1 MWVETMNLT
10 TNFTLAE
17 LTASQV
23 ASRNGINNNPTA
35 GQIENL
41 KRLCE
46 SILQPIRNHYDSP
59 VIVSSGFR
67 SPELCIRIGSSIDSQ
82 HAKGEAADIQVVGV
96 DNKALAKY
104 IKENLDYDQLIL
116 EFYKE
121 DEGPHSGWVHVS
133 YVGKGNRKE
142 SLTATRSEKTRKV
155 VYSPW

>member
-1 MWVETMNLT
+1 MKLT
-10 TNFTLAE
+10 TNFSLAE
-17 LTASQV
+17 MTASQV
-23 ASRNGINNNPTA
+23 AARKGIPNNPTA

-41 KRLCE
+41 KKLCE

-59 VIVSSGFR
+59 VIISSGFR
-67 SPELCIRIGSSIDSQ
+67 TPELCVLINSSINSQ
-82 HAKGEAADIQVVGV
+82 HAKGQAADLQVIGV

-104 IKENLDYDQLIL
+104 IKENLDFDQLIL

-133 YVGKGNRKE
+133 YVGKENRKQ
-142 SLTATRSEKTRKV
+142 SLTATRAENTGKT

>member
-1 MWVETMNLT
+1 MKLT
-10 TNFTLAE
+10 TNFSLAE

-23 ASRNGINNNPTA
+23 AARKGIPNNPTA

-41 KRLCE
+41 KKLCE

-59 VIVSSGFR
+59 VIISSGFR
-67 SPELCIRIGSSIDSQ
+67 TPELCVLINSSINSQ
-82 HAKGEAADIQVVGV
+82 HAKGQAADLQVIGV

-104 IKENLDYDQLIL
+104 IKENLDFDQLIL

-121 DEGPHSGWVHVS
+121 EEGPHSGWVHVS
-133 YVGKGNRKE
+133 YEGKANRKE
-142 SLTATRSEKTRKV
+142 SLQATRSEKTGKT

>member
-1 MWVETMNLT
+1 MKLT
-10 TNFTLAE
+10 TNFSLAE

-23 ASRNGINNNPTA
+23 AARKGIPNNPTA

-41 KRLCE
+41 KKLCE

-59 VIVSSGFR
+59 VIISSGFR
-67 SPELCIRIGSSIDSQ
+67 TPELCILINSSINSQ
-82 HAKGEAADIQVVGV
+82 HARGQAADLQVIGV
-96 DNKALAKY
+96 DNKALATY
-104 IKENLDYDQLIL
+104 IKENLDFDQLIL

-121 DEGPHSGWVHVS
+121 EEGPHSGWVHVS

-142 SLTATRSEKTRKV
+142 SLTATRSDVTKKT

>member
-1 MWVETMNLT
+1 MNLT

-17 LTASQV
+17 MTASQV

-41 KRLCE
+41 KKLCE
-46 SILQPIRNHYDSP
+46 SILQPIRNHYDAP
-59 VIVSSGFR
+59 VIISSGYR

-82 HAKGEAADIQVVGV
+82 HAKGQAADLQVVGI
-96 DNKALAKY
+96 DNKSLAKY

-121 DEGPHSGWVHVS
+121 EEGPHSGWVHVS
-133 YVGKGNRKE
+133 YVGKGNRKQ
-142 SLTATRSEKTRKV
+142 SLTATRSEKTRKT

>member
-1 MWVETMNLT
+1 MKLT
-10 TNFTLAE
+10 TNFSLAE

-23 ASRNGINNNPTA
+23 AARKGIPNNPTA

-41 KRLCE
+41 KKLCE

-59 VIVSSGFR
+59 VIISSGFR
-67 SPELCIRIGSSIDSQ
+67 TPELCVLINSSINSQ
-82 HAKGEAADIQVVGV
+82 HAKGQAADLQVIGV

-104 IKENLDYDQLIL
+104 IKENLDFDQLIL

-121 DEGPHSGWVHVS
+121 SEGPHSGWVHVS

-142 SLTATRSEKTRKV
+142 SLTATRSENTGKT
-155 VYSPW
+155 VYSPC

>member
-1 MWVETMNLT
+1 MQLT
-10 TNFTLAE
+10 TNFSLAE
-17 LTASQV
+17 LTSSQV
-23 ASRNGINNNPTA
+23 ASRNGLNNNPTA

-41 KRLCE
+41 KKLCE
-46 SILQPIRNHYDSP
+46 SILQPIRNHYDAP

-82 HAKGEAADIQVVGV
+82 HAKGQAADIQVVGI

-104 IKENLDYDQLIL
+104 IKENLDFDQLIL

-121 DEGPHSGWVHVS
+121 SEGPHSGWVHVS
-133 YVGKGNRKE
+133 YIGKGNRKE
-142 SLTATRSEKTRKV
+142 SLTATRAEKTGKT

>member
-1 MWVETMNLT
+1 MKLT

-17 LTASQV
+17 MTASQV
-23 ASRNGINNNPTA
+23 ASRNGLNNNPTA

-41 KRLCE
+41 KKLCE
-46 SILQPIRNHYDSP
+46 SILQPIRNHYDAP
-59 VIVSSGFR
+59 VIISSGFR

-82 HAKGEAADIQVVGV
+82 HAKGQAADLQVVGV

-104 IKENLDYDQLIL
+104 IKENLDFDQLIL

-121 DEGPHSGWVHVS
+121 EEGPHSGWVHVS

-142 SLTATRSEKTRKV
+142 SLTATRSNVTKKT

>member
-1 MWVETMNLT
+1 MKLT
-10 TNFTLAE
+10 TNFSLAE

-23 ASRNGINNNPTA
+23 AARKGIPNNPTA

-41 KRLCE
+41 KKLCE

-59 VIVSSGFR
+59 VIISSGFR
-67 SPELCIRIGSSIDSQ
+67 TPELCILINSSINSQ
-82 HAKGEAADIQVVGV
+82 HAKGQAADLQVIGV

-104 IKENLDYDQLIL
+104 IKENLDFDQLIL

-121 DEGPHSGWVHVS
+121 SEGPHSGWVHVS
-133 YVGKGNRKE
+133 YVGKENRKE
-142 SLTATRSEKTRKV
+142 SLTATRSEKTGKT

>member
-1 MWVETMNLT
+1 MKLT
-10 TNFTLAE
+10 TNFSLAE

-23 ASRNGINNNPTA
+23 AARQGINNNPTA

-41 KRLCE
+41 KKLCE
-46 SILQPIRNHYDSP
+46 SILQPIRNHYDAP

-82 HAKGEAADIQVVGV
+82 HAKGQAADIQVVGI

-104 IKENLDYDQLIL
+104 IKENLDFDQLIL

-142 SLTATRSEKTRKV
+142 SLTATRSDVTNKT

>member
-1 MWVETMNLT
+1 MNLT

-17 LTASQV
+17 MTASQV
-23 ASRNGINNNPTA
+23 ASRNGLNNNPTA

-41 KRLCE
+41 KKLCE
-46 SILQPIRNHYDSP
+46 SILQPIRNHYDAP

-82 HAKGEAADIQVVGV
+82 HAKGQAADIQVVGI
-96 DNKALAKY
+96 DNKSLAKY
-104 IKENLDYDQLIL
+104 IKENLDFDQLIL
-116 EFYKE
+116 EYYKE

-142 SLTATRSEKTRKV
+142 SLTATRSDVTNKT

>member
-1 MWVETMNLT
+1 MNLT

-17 LTASQV
+17 MTASQV

-41 KRLCE
+41 KKLCE
-46 SILQPIRNHYDSP
+46 SILQPIRNHYDAP
-59 VIVSSGFR
+59 VIISSGFR
-67 SPELCIRIGSSIDSQ
+67 SPELCIRIGSSIESQ
-82 HAKGEAADIQVVGV
+82 HAKGQAADLQVVGV

-104 IKENLDYDQLIL
+104 VKENLDFDQLIL

-121 DEGPHSGWVHVS
+121 EEGPHSGWVHVS
-133 YVGKGNRKE
+133 YVGKENRKQ
-142 SLTATRSEKTRKV
+142 SLTATRSNLGKV

>member
-1 MWVETMNLT
+1 MNLT

-17 LTASQV
+17 MTASQV
-23 ASRNGINNNPTA
+23 ASRNGLNNNPTA

-41 KRLCE
+41 KKLCE
-46 SILQPIRNHYDSP
+46 SILQPIRNHYDAP

-82 HAKGEAADIQVVGV
+82 HAKGQAADIQVVGI

-104 IKENLDYDQLIL
+104 IKENLDFDQLIL

-142 SLTATRSEKTRKV
+142 SLTATRSDVTNKT

>member
-1 MWVETMNLT
+1 MKLT
-10 TNFTLAE
+10 TNFSLAE

-23 ASRNGINNNPTA
+23 AARKGIPNNPTA

-41 KRLCE
+41 KKLCE

-59 VIVSSGFR
+59 VIISSGFR
-67 SPELCIRIGSSIDSQ
+67 TPELCVLINSSINSQ
-82 HAKGEAADIQVVGV
+82 HAKGQAADLQVIGV

-104 IKENLDYDQLIL
+104 IKENLDFDQLIL

-121 DEGPHSGWVHVS
+121 SEGPHSGWVHVS
-133 YVGKGNRKE
+133 YVGKENRKE
-142 SLTATRSEKTRKV
+142 SLTATRAENTGKT

>member
-1 MWVETMNLT
+1 MILT

-17 LTASQV
+17 MTASQV

-41 KRLCE
+41 KKLCE
-46 SILQPIRNHYDSP
+46 SILQPIRNHYDAP
-59 VIVSSGFR
+59 VIVSSGYR

-82 HAKGEAADIQVVGV
+82 HAKGQAADIQVVGV

-121 DEGPHSGWVHVS
+121 EEGPHSGWVHVS
-133 YVGKGNRKE
+133 YVGKGNRKQ
-142 SLTATRSEKTRKV
+142 SLTATRSEVTKKT

>member
-1 MWVETMNLT
+1 MKLT
-10 TNFTLAE
+10 TNFSLAE

-23 ASRNGINNNPTA
+23 AARTGINNNPTA

-59 VIVSSGFR
+59 VIISSGFR
-67 SPELCIRIGSSIDSQ
+67 SAELCIAIGSTIHSQ
-82 HAKGEAADIQVVGV
+82 HAKGEAADIQVIGV

-116 EFYKE
+116 EYYKE
-121 DEGPHSGWVHVS
+121 EEGPHSGWVHVS
-133 YVGKGNRKE
+133 YVGKGNRKQ
-142 SLTATRSEKTRKV
+142 SLTATRSDVTKKT

>member
-1 MWVETMNLT
+1 MKLT
-10 TNFTLAE
+10 TNFSLAE

-23 ASRNGINNNPTA
+23 AARKGIPNNPTA

-41 KRLCE
+41 KKLCE

-59 VIVSSGFR
+59 VIISSGFR
-67 SPELCIRIGSSIDSQ
+67 TPELCVLINSSINSQ
-82 HAKGEAADIQVVGV
+82 HAKGQAADLQVIGV

-104 IKENLDYDQLIL
+104 IKENLDFDQLIL

-121 DEGPHSGWVHVS
+121 EEGPHSGWVHVS
-133 YVGKGNRKE
+133 YEGKGNRKE
-142 SLTATRSEKTRKV
+142 SLQATRSEKTGKT

>member
-1 MWVETMNLT
+1 MNLT

-17 LTASQV
+17 MTASQV

-41 KRLCE
+41 KKLCE
-46 SILQPIRNHYDSP
+46 SILQPIRNHYDAP
-59 VIVSSGFR
+59 VIISSGFR

-82 HAKGEAADIQVVGV
+82 HAKGQAADIQVVGI
-96 DNKALAKY
+96 DNKSLAKY

-121 DEGPHSGWVHVS
+121 EEGPHSGWVHVS
-133 YVGKGNRKE
+133 YVGKGNRKQ
-142 SLTATRSEKTRKV
+142 SLTATRSEKTRKT

>member
-1 MWVETMNLT
+1 MNLT

-17 LTASQV
+17 MTASQV
-23 ASRNGINNNPTA
+23 ASRNGLNNNPTA

-41 KRLCE
+41 KKLCE
-46 SILQPIRNHYDSP
+46 SILQPIRNHYDAP

-82 HAKGEAADIQVVGV
+82 HAKGQAADIQVVGI

-104 IKENLDYDQLIL
+104 IKENLDFDQLIL
-116 EFYKE
+116 EYYKE

-142 SLTATRSEKTRKV
+142 SLTATRSDVTQKT

>member
-1 MWVETMNLT
+1 MNLT

-17 LTASQV
+17 MTASQV

-41 KRLCE
+41 KKLCE
-46 SILQPIRNHYDSP
+46 SILQPIRNHYDAP
-59 VIVSSGFR
+59 VIISSGFR
-67 SPELCIRIGSSIDSQ
+67 SPELCIRIGSSIESQ
-82 HAKGEAADIQVVGV
+82 HAKGEAADLQVIGI

-104 IKENLDYDQLIL
+104 IKENLDFDQLIL
-116 EFYKE
+116 EFYRE
-121 DEGPHSGWVHVS
+121 EEGPHSGWVHVS

-142 SLTATRSEKTRKV
+142 SLTATRSEKTRKT

>member
-1 MWVETMNLT
+1 MILT

-17 LTASQV
+17 MTASQV

-41 KRLCE
+41 KKLCE
-46 SILQPIRNHYDSP
+46 SILQPIRNHYDAP
-59 VIVSSGFR
+59 VIVSSGYR
-67 SPELCIRIGSSIDSQ
+67 SPELCIRIGSSIESQ
-82 HAKGEAADIQVVGV
+82 HAKGQAADIQVVGV

-121 DEGPHSGWVHVS
+121 EEGPHSGWVHVS
-133 YVGKGNRKE
+133 YVGKGNRKQ
-142 SLTATRSEKTRKV
+142 SLTATRSDVTKKT

>member
-1 MWVETMNLT
+1 MKLT
-10 TNFTLAE
+10 TNFSLAE

-23 ASRNGINNNPTA
+23 ASRNGLNNNPTA

-41 KRLCE
+41 KKLCE
-46 SILQPIRNHYDSP
+46 SILQPIRNHYDAP

-82 HAKGEAADIQVVGV
+82 HAKGQAADIQVVGI

-104 IKENLDYDQLIL
+104 IKENLDFDQLIL
-116 EFYKE
+116 EYYKE
-121 DEGPHSGWVHVS
+121 EEGPHSGWVHVS

-142 SLTATRSEKTRKV
+142 SLTATRSEKTRKT

>member
-1 MWVETMNLT
+1 MKLT

-23 ASRNGINNNPTA
+23 AARKGIPNNPTA

-41 KRLCE
+41 KRLAE

-59 VIVSSGFR
+59 VIISSGFR
-67 SPELCIRIGSSIDSQ
+67 CAELCVAIGSSIKSQ
-82 HAKGEAADIQVVGV
+82 HATGSAADLQVVGV
-96 DNKALAKY
+96 DNKSLATW
-104 IKENLDYDQLIL
+104 IKNNLDFDQLIL

-121 DEGPHSGWVHVS
+121 EEGPHSGWVHVS
-133 YVGKGNRKE
+133 YVGKENRKQ
-142 SLTATRSEKTRKV
+142 SLIATRAVNTGKT